1 MEMLNKKQ
9 KTALK
14 KHSKYQS
21 PKHMQSMKASME
33 KGATF
38 KKSHN
43 QAMKK
48 VGK

>member
-1 MEMLNKKQ
+1 
-9 KTALK
+9 
-14 KHSKYQS
+14 
-21 PKHMQSMKASME
+21 MKASMK